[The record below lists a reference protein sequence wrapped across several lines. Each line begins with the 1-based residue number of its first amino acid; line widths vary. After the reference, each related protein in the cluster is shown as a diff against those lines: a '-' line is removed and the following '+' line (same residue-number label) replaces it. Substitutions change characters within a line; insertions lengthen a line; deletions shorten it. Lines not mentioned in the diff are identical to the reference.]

1 MPRSSDRAPAFRP
14 SLESLEHREVPAV
27 DFSLSGGVLSIDG
40 GIGYDQ
46 IAINDYGNGTLRVYN
61 SGSIHT
67 FGGVTEVDV
76 TMNRGDDVVNYILQG
91 NRTTDIDY
99 TIDLGNG
106 DDAFTATIENKSI
119 GADLLMHVYGDA
131 GKDEMYA
138 DVEADVLGQSTLRT
152 FFYGEGD
159 EDFIQVLATDVDV
172 FGQFNVFAGGGM
184 NNDTIKVITRGEV
197 DLLMS
202 VRVFGG
208 EYGDTIDVDVTLD
221 PGSSGTLFNTA
232 VDGGSGGDDMSFFV
246 RKTAGDPVTVG
257 ATVAGGIGNDHAVI
271 SATLIQY
278 GTDIEN
284 LLLV

>member
-1 MPRSSDRAPAFRP
+1 MHRSSDRSP
-14 SLESLEHREVPAV
+14 SFQPRLESLEHREVPAV
-27 DFSLSGGVLSIDG
+27 DFSLSGGVLRIDG

-61 SGSIHT
+61 SGTLRT
-67 FGGVTEVDV
+67 FNGVTDVDV
-76 TMNRGDDVVNYILQG
+76 TMNRGDDVVNYILQA

-99 TIDLGNG
+99 NIDLGNG
-106 DDAFTATIENKSI
+106 DDTFTATIENKSI
-119 GADLLMHVYGDA
+119 GADLLLHVYGDV
-131 GKDEMYA
+131 GNDEMYA
-138 DVEADVLGQSTLRT
+138 DIKADVLNPHTLRT
-152 FFYGEGD
+152 FFYGEGG

-172 FGQFNVFAGGGM
+172 LGQFNLFAGGGL
-184 NNDTIKVITRGEV
+184 NNDTIKVVTRGEV

-202 VRVFGG
+202 VRVLGG
-208 EYGDTIDVDVTLD
+208 EYDDTIDVDVTLD
-221 PGSSGTLFNTA
+221 PGSSGTLFNTT

-246 RKTAGDPVTVG
+246 HKTVGDPITVG

-278 GTDIEN
+278 GNDIEN